1 VGNLIGTPRVL
12 HVLAP
17 AREGG
22 AERVVAMLSAEQGAQ
37 HAHVA
42 AVLLPEEADDH
53 PFVTGLLER
62 GVPVTRVIVKG
73 RSYLREYRLLSQL
86 VAQLRPTVVHTHG
99 YRSDLIG
106 GAVARAHGVR
116 AVSTVHGFTGGGR
129 KNQLNEWV
137 QKLALRRADAVI
149 AVSRQIVVRLVN
161 AGVHPAKVRWIPNGF
176 AAAEDPLTRSNARH
190 LLGIP
195 DNGLVIGWV
204 GRLSREKGPDVMLD
218 ALAQCDPSWLLSIVG
233 DGRERHRLGKQAS
246 DLGIAERVIWHG
258 SVPKAGALL
267 TAFDA
272 FVLSSRTEGT
282 PIALLE
288 AMHAGVPI
296 VTTCVGGVPD
306 VVTEKEAILVPA
318 EQPAMIAQAL
328 AEIRRDDTAAK
339 QRCIRARE
347 RVARSFGVAEWV
359 AAVDAAY
366 RNAEATAG
374 SPSINSI

>member
-1 VGNLIGTPRVL
+1 MLVDSPRVL

-22 AERVVAMLSAEQGAQ
+22 AERVVAMLSAGQGGRR
-37 HAHVA
+37 AHVA
-42 AVLLPEEADDH
+42 AVLLPDEADDH
-53 PFVTGLLER
+53 PFVTGLVER

-86 VAQLRPTVVHTHG
+86 VARLRPAVVHTHG

-106 GAVARAHGVR
+106 GMVARAHGVR

-149 AVSRQIVVRLVN
+149 AVSRQIVMRLAD
-161 AGVHPAKVRWIPNGF
+161 AGVDPAKITWIPNGF
-176 AAAEDPLTRSNARH
+176 ATAEDPLTRSNARH

-195 DNGLVIGWV
+195 DNGPVIGWV
-204 GRLSREKGPDVMLD
+204 GRLSMEKGPDVMLE
-218 ALAQCDPSWLLSIVG
+218 ALAECDPSWRLSIVG
-233 DGRERHRLGKQAS
+233 DGRERDRLRKQAS

-258 SVPKAGALL
+258 LVPKAGALL
-267 TAFDA
+267 SAFDV

-282 PIALLE
+282 PIVLLE

-296 VTTCVGGVPD
+296 VATSVGGVPD
-306 VVTEKEAILVPA
+306 VVSEADAILVPA

-328 AEIRRDDTAAK
+328 VEIRRNASAAK
-339 QRCIRARE
+339 TRCLRARE
-347 RVARSFGVAEWV
+347 RVARSFGSAAWV
-359 AAVDAAY
+359 AAVDAVY
-366 RNAEATAG
+366 RNAALTAG